1 MNYQKRLKQ
10 YQKGLIKDL
19 TYKFSILS
27 GAKYFSS
34 GIYQHFSVFTS
45 IKKCIKYLIST
56 NRIKSNGM
64 SEENIENIAK
74 SHSNFAPGFFDD
86 HAILDLN
93 FIE

>member
-1 MNYQKRLKQ
+1 M
-10 YQKGLIKDL
+10 I
-19 TYKFSILS
+19 YKFSILS
-27 GAKYFSS
+27 GVKYFSS

-64 SEENIENIAK
+64 SEENIEKIAK
-74 SHSNFAPGFFDD
+74 SHSNFALGFFDD